1 MEPEFSASP
10 QPPLSDQVVTWLVL
24 LRSGRATPKDYANF
38 LAWRDG
44 NPLHES
50 AWQQLT
56 GTLNSATLGR
66 LGDNYPSGYEGD
78 VVASPDIPS
87 MPAAAAAAASVSVSL
102 GRRHF
107 VGGALALGVCAV
119 GAAYVGNAYYPLNG
133 LTSDAA
139 TQTGERRRYMLAD
152 GSQLLLDAR
161 SRVDLE
167 YTPTYRM
174 LHLLEGAISVD
185 VQADPTRPFLV
196 RTAEGVVRSLGTR
209 YMVRQQARRTLVVA
223 HEHEV
228 EVETM
233 AGSRMAVPS
242 GTGTRFDNARIGV
255 PRSDLVP
262 DAAWE
267 HGWIEAHDRPLAEI
281 VAALRPYRQGT
292 LRVSMA
298 AGGLP
303 VRGTYPL
310 DDSDAALRALESSMP
325 IQVSRLTPWFVSIN
339 VLST

>member
-1 MEPEFSASP
+1 MEPDLNAAP

-38 LAWRDG
+38 LAWRDAH
-44 NPLHES
+44 PQHEN

-56 GTLNSATLGR
+56 GVLGGPTAGR
-66 LGDNYPSGYEGD
+66 LSDAYPSGYTGQAEPP
-78 VVASPDIPS
+78 VPDGAL
-87 MPAAAAAAASVSVSL
+87 PALAAASAGVSL

-107 VGGALALGVCAV
+107 LTGALAVGGGLAV
-119 GAAYVGNAYYPLNG
+119 AAYVGNAYYPING
-133 LTSDAA
+133 LASDAA

-167 YTPTYRM
+167 YTATYRM
-174 LHLLEGAISVD
+174 LHLREGAISVN
-185 VQADPTRPFLV
+185 VQADPNRPFLV
-196 RTAEGVVRSLGTR
+196 RTAEGVVRSLGTH
-209 YMVRQQARRTLVVA
+209 YMVRQQARRTLVVV
-223 HEHEV
+223 HRNDV
-228 EVETM
+228 EIETRSG
-233 AGSRMAVPS
+233 ARALVPA
-242 GTGTRFDNARIGV
+242 GTGTRFDDARIGL
-255 PRSDLVP
+255 PRAELVS

-267 HGWIEAHDRPLAEI
+267 NGWIEAHDRPLAEV
-281 VAALRPYRQGT
+281 VASLRPYRQGT

-310 DDSDAALRALESSMP
+310 DDSDAALRALENSMP
-325 IQVSRLTPWFVSIN
+325 IKVSRVTPWFVSIN
-339 VLST
+339 VLSA

>member
-44 NPLHES
+44 NPLHER

-56 GTLNSATLGR
+56 GTLNSSMLGR
-66 LGDNYPSGYEGD
+66 LGDNYPAGYEGD
-78 VVASPDIPS
+78 TISDSPEASS
-87 MPAAAAAAASVSVSL
+87 LLPAAAAGVSL

-107 VGGALALGVCAV
+107 LGGAMALGACAV
-119 GAAYVGNAYYPLNG
+119 GAAYVGNAYYPLDG
-133 LTSDAA
+133 LASDAA
-139 TQTGERRRYMLAD
+139 TQTGERRRYMLSD

-167 YTPTYRM
+167 YTSSYRM

-209 YMVRQQARRTLVVA
+209 YMVRQQARRTLVVV
-223 HEHEV
+223 HEHDV

-233 AGSRMAVPS
+233 AGSRMVVPS

-255 PRSDLVP
+255 PRADLMP

-267 HGWIEAHDRPLAEI
+267 HGWIEANDRPLAEV

-310 DDSDAALRALESSMP
+310 DDSDAALRALENTMP